1 MRELSRG
8 EKTSTVR
15 WNETIRPGPAV
26 FDFGKSCSVRPLAGH
41 VLSVLPFRL
50 PELTAQNAHQPA
62 GTDMSEFVR
71 QLRDNY
77 YPDLPDDATLDVVDF
92 AVDAVKSTLGLGLTG
107 GDAVV

>member
-1 MRELSRG
+1 
-8 EKTSTVR
+8 
-15 WNETIRPGPAV
+15 
-26 FDFGKSCSVRPLAGH
+26 
-41 VLSVLPFRL
+41 
-50 PELTAQNAHQPA
+50 
-62 GTDMSEFVR
+62 MSEFVR